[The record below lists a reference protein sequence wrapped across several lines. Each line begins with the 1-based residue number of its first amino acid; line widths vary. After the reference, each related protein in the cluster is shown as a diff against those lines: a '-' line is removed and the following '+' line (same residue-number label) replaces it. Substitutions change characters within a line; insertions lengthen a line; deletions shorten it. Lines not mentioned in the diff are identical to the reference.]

1 MTMTEPEAQRRMEHH
16 AITTTQEA
24 VYYYQGFRYGNLTDA
39 LSYAERVSSRA
50 NELAARKRSEDE
62 RIHPE

>member
-1 MTMTEPEAQRRMEHH
+1 MTEPEAKRRMEHH
-16 AITTTQEA
+16 GITTTQEA

-50 NELAARKRSEDE
+50 NELAARTRSETE
-62 RIHPE
+62 RTHPE